1 MLTSFKVYVEMWQ
14 IIIQSELRGGLIAA
28 FTALFKIFF
37 HPEFNES
44 DSVLDQLTPSLT
56 PLSHCFP
63 LPNCCTVKHQQM
75 SASGCWRP
83 AWSRSDVSGCGSL
96 CSSLFLF
103 FFYDTF
109 PPPLFR
115 YPWSADLH
123 GPGVQAGSWC
133 VAAEGGPQREQSLQR
148 PLQHHAHRGAQPVP
162 WHSTKG
168 RVAHE
173 PSRCTGFHPPGTAK
187 LRIYNHGNW

>member
-1 MLTSFKVYVEMWQ
+1 MFNFTQTSEF
-14 IIIQSELRGGLIAA
+14 IGIFTTFT
-28 FTALFKIFF
+28 FTAIFKIFF

-44 DSVLDQLTPSLT
+44 DSVLDQPTPSLT
-56 PLSHCFP
+56 PPSHCSSAQPLRSKALADFSLRVLKACVVRKWRLRLWFP
-63 LPNCCTVKHQQM
+63 V
-75 SASGCWRP
+75 
-83 AWSRSDVSGCGSL
+83 
-96 CSSLFLF
+96 LFSVPVLLLWHF
-103 FFYDTF
+103 S
-109 PPPLFR
+109 PPLFR

-133 VAAEGGPQREQSLQR
+133 VAPEGGPQREQSLQW

-162 WHSTKG
+162 RHSTKG

-173 PSRCTGFHPPGTAK
+173 PSRRAGFHPPGMET